1 MRTTLAS
8 DHRTVT
14 NTTHHHTESRMTWLA
29 EWAQTEVYGEGIR
42 QGVLH
47 AVKLVP

>member
-14 NTTHHHTESRMTWLA
+14 NTRHHHTESRMTWLA
-29 EWAQTEVYGEGIR
+29 EWAQTGLYGDCARIR
-42 QGVLH
+42 KVFDML
-47 AVKLVP
+47 LS